1 MNYIQAV
8 ANINFSVDY
17 TSPEELGKLLNQVWK
32 LKLDLFENGFEI
44 DLFENG
50 FEKAAKF
57 SDKWFMLYGLHSFM
71 DDEVYSI
78 IHKAMGFLTSLAQK
92 ERENFLWT
100 LGKIAGN
107 NLNETSRFDVDSIAY
122 MAEQYGITSELTAFG
137 LLMNRP
143 WPEFEQ
149 FFDNE
154 EKDE

>member
-1 MNYIQAV
+1 MNYTKAV

-17 TSPEELGKLLNQVWK
+17 TDPEELGKLLNQVWK
-32 LKLDLFENGFEI
+32 LKLDLFENGFE
-44 DLFENG
+44 
-50 FEKAAKF
+50 KAAKF
-57 SDKWFMLYGLHSFM
+57 SDEWFMLYGLRSFM
-71 DDEVYSI
+71 DDKVYSI

-107 NLNETSRFDVDSIAY
+107 NLDETSRSDVNSIAY
-122 MAEQYGITSELTAFG
+122 MAEQYKITSELTAFG

>member
-17 TSPEELGKLLNQVWK
+17 TNPEELGKLLNQVWK
-32 LKLDLFENGFEI
+32 LKLDLFENGFE
-44 DLFENG
+44 
-50 FEKAAKF
+50 KAAKF
-57 SDKWFMLYGLHSFM
+57 SDKWFMLYGLRSFM

-78 IHKAMGFLTSLAQK
+78 IHKAMEFLTSLAQK

-100 LGKIAGN
+100 FGKIAGN
-107 NLNETSRFDVDSIAY
+107 NLDETSRFDVNSIAY
-122 MAEQYGITSELTAFG
+122 MAEQYEITSELTAFG

>member
-17 TSPEELGKLLNQVWK
+17 TNPEELGKLLNQVWK
-32 LKLDLFENGFEI
+32 LKLDLFENGFE
-44 DLFENG
+44 
-50 FEKAAKF
+50 KAAKF
-57 SDKWFMLYGLHSFM
+57 SGKWFMLYGLRSFM

-92 ERENFLWT
+92 ERENFLWI

-107 NLNETSRFDVDSIAY
+107 NLNETSRFDVNSIAY
-122 MAEQYGITSELTAFG
+122 MTEQYGITSELTAFG

-149 FFDNE
+149 FFDDD
-154 EKDE
+154 EKE